1 MSFQLDFSPTFA
13 RLLIALMA
21 YDTLLLLGLLSV
33 FTFPLVLGEAYR
45 DGVYPRLVPY
55 ALPVIQIALTG
66 ELAPQGIIIRIGPTQ
81 AEKVKLST
89 ANINIFWY
97 GRCAYIEEIKKIR
110 RSKSP
115 DVFQS
120 PNCVDFTVFEQPSR
134 IRLLE

>member
-1 MSFQLDFSPTFA
+1 
-13 RLLIALMA
+13 MA

-97 GRCAYIEEIKKIR
+97 GRCA
-110 RSKSP
+110 
-115 DVFQS
+115 
-120 PNCVDFTVFEQPSR
+120 
-134 IRLLE
+134 

>member
-1 MSFQLDFSPTFA
+1 MRTTRPSVSSKLQLYAHLSFQLDFSPTFA

-66 ELAPQGIIIRIGPTQ
+66 ELAP
-81 AEKVKLST
+81 
-89 ANINIFWY
+89 
-97 GRCAYIEEIKKIR
+97 
-110 RSKSP
+110 
-115 DVFQS
+115 
-120 PNCVDFTVFEQPSR
+120 
-134 IRLLE
+134 